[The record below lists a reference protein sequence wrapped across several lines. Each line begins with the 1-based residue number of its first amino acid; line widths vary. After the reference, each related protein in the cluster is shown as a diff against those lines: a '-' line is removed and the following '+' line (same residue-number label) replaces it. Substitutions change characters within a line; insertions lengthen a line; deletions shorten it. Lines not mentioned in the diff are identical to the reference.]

1 MSVELPTVTVQ
12 PNTLPSKGLTYPK
25 GTYFTY
31 TGYTYGEV
39 QMISGSKKMT
49 YAEVMR
55 RAHSAIRP
63 QGTRMNPND
72 MTLFDVLYI
81 GIARKLSTLGGNEFE
96 ISAMCDAKKCNTE
109 YKLTFNQ
116 KDIKFK
122 DIEAVELPLSVTL
135 STGVELVFSP
145 ITIGDFYELSEG
157 GMFYKVMG
165 LKANGNKTLFDDAI
179 AVKAA
184 QVKNMKFMEAY
195 EIIKNITDGEDA
207 EVMDEIDKILLHNME
222 PLEHTCEACGRVN
235 RLQLEGKESLI
246 KPFRTGESTIRNRI
260 RFGQGA
266 SPKSVSPET
275 SGILGSD
282 APKHDVS
289 GTN

>member
-1 MSVELPTVTVQ
+1 MSNELPTVTVQ
-12 PNTLPSKGLTYPK
+12 SNTLPSKGLSYPK

-72 MTLFDVLYI
+72 ITLFDLLYL

-96 ISAMCDAKKCNTE
+96 ISAMCEAKKCNAE
-109 YKLTFNQ
+109 YKHVFNQ

-122 DIEAVELPLSVTL
+122 DMELKELPIC
-135 STGVELVFSP
+135 VEINNVEMEFSP
-145 ITIGDFYELSEG
+145 LTIGDFYDLSEG
-157 GMFYKVMG
+157 GMFYKAMG
-165 LKANGNKTLFDDAI
+165 VKGNKSLFEDPI

-184 QVKNMKFMEAY
+184 QAKNMKFLEAY
-195 EIIKNITDGEDA
+195 EMIKNITNSEDS
-207 EVMDEIDKILLHNME
+207 ELMDEIDTMLLHNIE
-222 PLEHTCEACGRVN
+222 PLEHTCESCGRVN
-235 RLQLEGKESLI
+235 HLQLEGKESLI
-246 KPFRTGESTIRNRI
+246 KPFRVGESTVRNRI
-260 RFGQGA
+260 RYGKRDAPVTLA
-266 SPKSVSPET
+266 SQAD
-275 SGILGSD
+275 GILGSNGIEQN
-282 APKHDVS
+282 VS